1 MISTTWKWHSG
12 PLSVY
17 FSGRLV
23 LDLGVELIL
32 RFFRPPPTAIFML
45 LICSAFFLFAAPLSA
60 GESVLVLQCGDSL
73 AGAFYQ
79 NNRLLIWPL
88 ALVILGLALFV
99 ALLIAALLRQRRAEE
114 QLRLANLV
122 VENSPAVLFRWKAS
136 EGWPVEL
143 VSANISQYGY
153 TRDELLSGAVLFSS
167 MIHPDDMER
176 VVSEVEGFAASGVDR
191 FQQEYRIVAKDGCI
205 HWIDDRT
212 VIERDRKGN
221 ITHFQGIVLDITEA
235 RLTQEKLR
243 QSEAKFSSAFHA
255 SLDAVNINRL
265 EDGMYLDVNEG
276 FSRLTGFE
284 REEVIGRTSLGLNLW
299 VRPEDREYMVREI
312 KRQGFV
318 TNLEAEFRKKDGSLL
333 TGQMSA
339 RLVEVEDVACIVN
352 IVRDITERKRAEERI
367 SASLAE
373 KIVLLKEVHHRVK
386 NNLQII
392 SSLLELQ
399 SDYMEDEESLRFV
412 RESQNRINSMALVHE
427 KLYQSQ
433 NFTSVNLGDYIESL
447 TSFLYS
453 TFMKDTGLISLA
465 LDVGDVTLGIDEAIP
480 CGLIINELVS
490 NSLKHAFPDGGSGE
504 IAVSCHEG
512 HDGWIMLTVAD
523 SGIGLPP
530 GLDIDSTGTLG
541 LQLVSM
547 LVKQLRG
554 EVEVSRGEG
563 TIFTIAFPWSN
574 PE

>member
-1 MISTTWKWHSG
+1 MISTPWKWHPG
-12 PLSVY
+12 PLSV
-17 FSGRLV
+17 FVSGRLV

-32 RFFRPPPTAIFML
+32 RFLRPLPAAIFML
-45 LICSAFFLFAAPLSA
+45 LICSAFFLSAAPLSA
-60 GESVLVLQCGDSL
+60 GESVPVQQSGGSL
-73 AGAFYQ
+73 FGAFYQ
-79 NNRLLIWPL
+79 GDRLLIWPL
-88 ALVILGLALFV
+88 AVVILGLALFV

-122 VENSPAVLFRWKAS
+122 VENSPAVLFRWKAA

-167 MIHPDDMER
+167 MIHPDDLER
-176 VVSEVEGFAASGVDR
+176 VVSEVEGFAVSGADR
-191 FQQEYRIVAKDGCI
+191 FQQEYRIVAKDGGI

-235 RLTQEKLR
+235 RLAQEKLR

-284 REEVIGRTSLGLNLW
+284 RDEVIGRTSLELNLW
-299 VRPEDREYMVREI
+299 VRPGEREYLVREVR
-312 KRQGFV
+312 RQGFV

-339 RLVEVEDVACIVN
+339 RLVEVENVACIVN
-352 IVRDITERKRAEERI
+352 IVRDITERKRAEERL

-447 TSFLYS
+447 TRFLCS
-453 TFMKDTGLISLA
+453 TFLKDTGLISLA

-504 IAVSCHEG
+504 IAVSCHES
-512 HDGWIMLTVAD
+512 HDGRIVLTVAD
-523 SGIGLPP
+523 SGIGLSP
-530 GLDIDSTGTLG
+530 GLDIHSTGTLG

-554 EVEVSRGEG
+554 EVEVSGGEG
-563 TIFTIAFPWSN
+563 TIFTITFPWSN

>member
-1 MISTTWKWHSG
+1 
-12 PLSVY
+12 
-17 FSGRLV
+17 LV

-32 RFFRPPPTAIFML
+32 RFLRRLPAAIFML
-45 LICSAFFLFAAPLSA
+45 LSCSAFFLSTAPLSA
-60 GESVLVLQCGDSL
+60 GESVPVLQSGGSL
-73 AGAFYQ
+73 FGAFYQ
-79 NNRLLIWPL
+79 GDRLLIWPL
-88 ALVILGLALFV
+88 AVVILGLAFFV

-122 VENSPAVLFRWKAS
+122 VENSPAVLFRWKAA

-153 TRDELLSGAVLFSS
+153 TRDELLSGTVLFSS
-167 MIHPDDMER
+167 MIHPDDLER
-176 VVSEVEGFAASGVDR
+176 VVSEVEGFAVSGADR
-191 FQQEYRIVAKDGCI
+191 FQQEFRIVAKDGGI

-235 RLTQEKLR
+235 RLAQEKLR

-284 REEVIGRTSLGLNLW
+284 RDEVIGRTSLELNLW
-299 VRPEDREYMVREI
+299 VRPGEREYLVREVR
-312 KRQGFV
+312 RQGFV

-339 RLVEVEDVACIVN
+339 RLVEVENVACIVN
-352 IVRDITERKRAEERI
+352 IVRDITERKRAEERL

-447 TSFLYS
+447 TRFLCS
-453 TFMKDTGLISLA
+453 TFLKDTGLISLA

-504 IAVSCHEG
+504 IAVSCHES
-512 HDGWIMLTVAD
+512 HDGRIVLTVAD
-523 SGIGLPP
+523 SGIGLSP
-530 GLDIDSTGTLG
+530 GLDIHSTGTLG

-554 EVEVSRGEG
+554 EVEVSGGEG
-563 TIFTIAFPWSN
+563 TIFTITFPWSN